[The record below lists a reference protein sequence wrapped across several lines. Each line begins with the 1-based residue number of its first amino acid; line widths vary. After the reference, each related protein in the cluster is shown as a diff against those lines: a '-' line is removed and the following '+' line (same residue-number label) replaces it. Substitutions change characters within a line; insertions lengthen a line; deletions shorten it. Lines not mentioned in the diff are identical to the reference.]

1 MMSGLMGTMAQGMAF
16 GAGSAVAHQAVGA
29 AVNSFS
35 GSGEQP
41 QQQQMPQD
49 HMSQQQ
55 YIQQPQQ
62 DACAMDQQA
71 FQQCFQQSGGQISAC
86 QQFCD
91 ALQACQLNSQS
102 QRAF

>member
-35 GSGEQP
+35 GSGEEPQ

-62 DACAMDQQA
+62 DMCAMDQQA
-71 FQQCFQQSGGQISAC
+71 FQQ
-86 QQFCD
+86 
-91 ALQACQLNSQS
+91 
-102 QRAF
+102 